1 MSSRTVSTPHIFWAM
16 VFNVYFCADMDGR
29 MTPKKTKWDKI
40 GSFFLVCWFV
50 CLSLSLFVCLLVF
63 GFSSFFFVFAL
74 LNHVFVRYCSLDCL
88 FASFFCDF
96 LRVCWHLFGSW
107 ILELHDCFLQG
118 SNTSVLQTVTM
129 KDEQMPL
136 HFGASDEPMSAG
148 LLRLPMSLCDGDE
161 PRWMILDPRSMPA
174 FGRSQSSAPFIN
186 PTTALL

>member
-1 MSSRTVSTPHIFWAM
+1 M
-16 VFNVYFCADMDGR
+16 
-29 MTPKKTKWDKI
+29 
-40 GSFFLVCWFV
+40 CWFV

-63 GFSSFFFVFAL
+63 GFSIFFVFAL

-88 FASFFCDF
+88 FASFFCEF

-148 LLRLPMSLCDGDE
+148 LLRLPMSLCDGAE
-161 PRWMILDPRSMPA
+161 PR
-174 FGRSQSSAPFIN
+174 
-186 PTTALL
+186 